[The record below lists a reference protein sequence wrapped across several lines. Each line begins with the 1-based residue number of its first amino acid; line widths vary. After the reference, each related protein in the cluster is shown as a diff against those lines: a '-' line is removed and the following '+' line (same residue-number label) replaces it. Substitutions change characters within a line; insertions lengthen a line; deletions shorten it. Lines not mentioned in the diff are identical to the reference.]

1 MARVRTPREPGQFG
15 VCVPA
20 WDQPGLPG
28 PEDSV
33 QLVAW
38 PWGLPWAQPN
48 EDDHRLLP
56 THPEDFRGHLLIF
69 SFLKLELPHQHPM
82 DSSAVRESLEA
93 GWWAPHPPQVTQ
105 VVRPEGSG
113 GWGMGGWGPER
124 CVPGGPGLLWGVGQ
138 SRASTVPPPPPA
150 PHGVGC
156 VASG

>member
-1 MARVRTPREPGQFG
+1 MVRVRTPREPGQFG

-69 SFLKLELPHQHPM
+69 SFLKLELPHQPPM

-113 GWGMGGWGPER
+113 GWGMGGGGQSGVCQE
-124 CVPGGPGLLWGVGQ
+124 GPGSYGVWGRAERALCPPPHPPRTGWGV
-138 SRASTVPPPPPA
+138 
-150 PHGVGC
+150 
-156 VASG
+156 